1 MRKLFNQ
8 LAGNDFGKR
17 RGSEKS
23 TSGLKSRMKDNS
35 GRSLFSSISVG
46 ENTSFGITTDPLI
59 KFSILFCAL
68 IHDGELER
76 RPYLVDY
83 CTCAHI
89 LHF

>member
-1 MRKLFNQ
+1 MRKLFNK

-23 TSGLKSRMKDNS
+23 ISGLKSMKDNS

-46 ENTSFGITTDPLI
+46 ENNSFGITTDPLI

-68 IHDGELER
+68 IHDGELGR
-76 RPYLVDY
+76 RPYLVLF